1 MSATPSQSLKVPSRL
16 ANIRSSRAWSILHPL
31 AMIVVPLW
39 AIATIVFFL
48 SRLGGDPAAMMLPA
62 GTPLEDIERFRVLMG
77 FDRPLFEQYFVF
89 LADALRGDF
98 GASIEDGRPAFTVI
112 LERLPASME
121 LALASLVFGIVLG
134 GTAGYVSAVWRGG
147 WIEFF
152 AMSLALLGQATPKFW
167 LGIMLIMVFSV
178 WLGVLPTGGRDSWVH
193 LILPA
198 ITLGTFTAA
207 TIARFLRSSM
217 LEVLGEDYVRT
228 AWSKGL
234 LPAAVYRK
242 HVLRN
247 ALLPI
252 ITVLG
257 LLIGESIGNAMIV
270 ETIFYWPGVGN
281 TILQAISRKDFAVL
295 QAGVIVLSFI
305 FILTNTIVDL
315 VYTMVDPRI
324 RLT

>member
-1 MSATPSQSLKVPSRL
+1 MSANPSQSLKTASVL
-16 ANIRSSRAWSILHPL
+16 ASVRSSAAWSILYRVG
-31 AMIVVPLW
+31 MILVPLW

-62 GTPLEDIERFRVLMG
+62 GTPLEDIERFRTLMG
-77 FDRPLFEQYFVF
+77 FDRPLLQQYFSF
-89 LADALRGDF
+89 LADAARGDF
-98 GASIEDGRPAFTVI
+98 GVSIEDGRPAFTVI
-112 LERLPASME
+112 LEKLPASLE
-121 LALASLVFGIVLG
+121 LAGASLIFGIILG

-167 LGIMLIMVFSV
+167 LGLMLIMVFSV
-178 WLGVLPTGGRDSWVH
+178 WLGVLPTGGRDSWVN

-198 ITLGTFTAA
+198 MTLGTFTAA
-207 TIARFLRSSM
+207 TIARFLRASM

-234 LPAAVYRK
+234 LPTAVYRR

-247 ALLPI
+247 ALLPV

-281 TILQAISRKDFAVL
+281 TIIQAIARKDFAVL
-295 QAGVIVLSFI
+295 QAGVILLSFI
-305 FILTNTIVDL
+305 FILTNTIVDII
-315 VYTMVDPRI
+315 YTVVDPRI